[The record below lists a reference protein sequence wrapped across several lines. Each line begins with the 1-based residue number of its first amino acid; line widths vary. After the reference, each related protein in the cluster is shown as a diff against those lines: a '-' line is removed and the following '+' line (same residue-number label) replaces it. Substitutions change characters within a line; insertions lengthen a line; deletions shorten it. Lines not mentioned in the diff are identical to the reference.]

1 MHILSF
7 VLRLLGEFNSALN
20 RTSILVYC
28 IFSSI
33 LIKEFR

>member
-7 VLRLLGEFNSALN
+7 VLKLLGEFNSVFN
-20 RTSILVYC
+20 RISVLIYY

-33 LIKEFR
+33 VIKEFQ